1 MIDQGVAITIAAA
14 VALTVGLIGLFTSL
28 AQSKRA
34 ARATVVAQLR
44 SLETVSLV
52 SLVRLVELSG
62 IAIQDRIFNLT
73 EAENS
78 DPDFYEPGIA
88 PRDITKPSRA
98 EHAEASALVAAYGD
112 RDTQSAFLHWTKA
125 VDAWEVKLADL
136 AFEWD
141 EGNRG
146 RVPAGA
152 VQAERDG
159 ERESRNR
166 LGQVVNKRLTLLR
179 GIDF

>member
-78 DPDFYEPGIA
+78 DPDFYEPGLA
-88 PRDITKPSRA
+88 PRDIAKPTRA
-98 EHAEASALVAAYGD
+98 EYAEASALVAAYGD
-112 RDTQSAFLHWTKA
+112 HDIKTSFLGWTKA
-125 VDAWEVKLADL
+125 VDAWELELASL
-136 AFEWD
+136 ALDWA
-141 EGNRG
+141 EGDRS
-146 RVPAGA
+146 RVGPAA
-152 VQAERDG
+152 VETERDE
-159 ERESRNR
+159 ERGSREQV
-166 LGQVVNKRLTLLR
+166 GQVVNARLALLR
-179 GIDF
+179 RLDF